1 MVRLRPVGVVGREA
15 EVSPTSA
22 LAMLS
27 LDIRGRGKVSEVG
40 HFSLI
45 QGPGTAMPGYG

>member
-27 LDIRGRGKVSEVG
+27 LDIRGPGKVSEVG
-40 HFSLI
+40 RFSLI
-45 QGPGTAMPGYG
+45 QRPGMAVPVYD